1 MNAMKCVQLDFKL
14 YRLHHSTDT
23 LECLQGTMDVYATIK
38 LHPATSD
45 PFQTDIMLKLEPLA
59 HGSPANRH
67 TIWGEW
73 HSSASA
79 DLGTDNHSNLSSSSS
94 PRHIFTVIKED
105 LGFEADPSHSI

>member
-67 TIWGEW
+67 TIWGECLLT
-73 HSSASA
+73 SAQTTIQTLARVQAHVTS
-79 DLGTDNHSNLSSSSS
+79 LL
-94 PRHIFTVIKED
+94 
-105 LGFEADPSHSI
+105 